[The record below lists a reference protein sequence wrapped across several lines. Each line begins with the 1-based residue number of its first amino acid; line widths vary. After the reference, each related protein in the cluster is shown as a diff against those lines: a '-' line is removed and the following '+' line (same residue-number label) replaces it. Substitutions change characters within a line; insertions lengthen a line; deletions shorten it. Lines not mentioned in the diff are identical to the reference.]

1 MSGASSLRTL
11 LLPFTPLYRVGLAI
25 REASLHAGREPIRRL
40 GWPVVSIGNLST
52 GGAGKTPL
60 TIALARALTA
70 RGVHVDVLSRGYG
83 RTSRTAARVDPDGT
97 AQDFGDEP
105 LVIAREAG
113 VPVYVAAERY
123 EAGLLAE
130 QEYACPQDASLQAG
144 DGNGPAQVTAE
155 QSSETGHD
163 HGASSGQVVSG
174 GEDAQPGA
182 EASAAEAGNPSR
194 VHLLDD
200 GFQHRQLARAVDILL
215 LNRRD
220 WSDHLLP
227 AGNLR
232 EPRTALTRAHVIAV
246 PAHDPELEARFER
259 YGWTGLIWRLRRNMQ
274 VQPLA
279 GPVIAFCGIA
289 HSRQFFAGLEAA
301 GLHLA
306 SRVAFAD
313 HHPYIAHDIDCLL
326 DGARSV
332 RAVALVTTEKDLARL
347 GGLAARIPESLPL
360 ITAKLSLE
368 IEDEAAAIDWL
379 LARLQP

>member
-1 MSGASSLRTL
+1 MSGASSLRIL
-11 LLPFTPLYRVGLAI
+11 LLPLTLLYRVGLGV

-70 RGVHVDVLSRGYG
+70 RGIEVDVLSRGYG
-83 RTSRTAARVDPDGT
+83 RTSRAVARVDPEGT

-123 EAGLLAE
+123 DAGLLAE
-130 QEYACPQDASLQAG
+130 GEQKAAAPPTGL
-144 DGNGPAQVTAE
+144 PAPD
-155 QSSETGHD
+155 SS
-163 HGASSGQVVSG
+163 
-174 GEDAQPGA
+174 P
-182 EASAAEAGNPSR
+182 PSR

-200 GFQHRQLARAVDILL
+200 GFQHRQLARQIDILL

-232 EPRTALTRAHVIAV
+232 EPRTTLSRAHVIAV
-246 PAHDPELEARFER
+246 PAHDPELEAQIER
-259 YGWTGLIWRLRRNMQ
+259 YGWTGPIWRLRRNTQ
-274 VQPLA
+274 VPRLA

-289 HSRQFFAGLEAA
+289 HSQQFFAGLESA

-326 DGARSV
+326 DAARSV
-332 RAVALVTTEKDLARL
+332 RAAALVTTEKDLARM
-347 GGLAARIPESLPL
+347 GALAARIPQSLPL
-360 ITAKLSLE
+360 VTAKLSLE
-368 IEDEAAAIDWL
+368 IEDETAAIDWL
-379 LARLQP
+379 LARLRPGHAAPLPPGSDL